1 MYLMEHH
8 ASHLT
13 IKGPL
18 RDTGKNEG
26 GDIGKRLVVAGV
38 FGRLAVPVLV
48 ETLLHGSWA
57 NRWLPADGGMDSWP
71 GGRHAVRSQGAST
84 FRV

>member
-1 MYLMEHH
+1 VLMYLMEHH

-18 RDTGKNEG
+18 RDNGKNEG

-48 ETLLHGSWA
+48 ETLLHG
-57 NRWLPADGGMDSWP
+57 GMDSWS